1 MVMIIDTERM
11 ISITE
16 ANQNFSKVTKLV
28 DKEGQAVIMKNNKP
42 RYVILDFSVLEMNQT
57 APEDTLEDISE
68 RLLKKNA
75 KVYKE
80 LAK

>member
-1 MVMIIDTERM
+1 MIIDTERM

-28 DKEGQAVIMKNNKP
+28 DKEGQAIIMKNNKP

>member
-28 DKEGQAVIMKNNKP
+28 DKEGQAIIMKNNKP

>member
-1 MVMIIDTERM
+1 MTIDTEGM

-28 DKEGQAVIMKNNKP
+28 DKEGRAIIMKNNKP
-42 RYVILDFSVLEMNQT
+42 RYVIFDFSVLEKNQT
-57 APEDTLEDISE
+57 ASEDTPEDISE

>member
-1 MVMIIDTERM
+1 MIIDTERM

-42 RYVILDFSVLEMNQT
+42 RYVVFDFSVLEKNRT